1 MTHYKTS
8 LLRLLVP
15 AAVGMATGLLSTA
28 KAHNPQLAAVLSP
41 AVSYGYY
48 ALVGWFEKSHPA
60 ASRLLVLPRNTD
72 LAPASIPTNAPAE
85 NKG

>member
-15 AAVGMATGLLSTA
+15 AAVGMVTGLLSTV

-41 AVSYGYY
+41 AASYGYY
-48 ALVGWFEKSHPA
+48 ALVGWLEKSHPA
-60 ASRLLVLPRNTD
+60 ASRLLVCARNTA
-72 LAPASIPTNAPAE
+72 LAPASDPTAAPA

>member
-15 AAVGMATGLLSTA
+15 AAVGMATGLLSTV

-41 AVSYGYY
+41 TVSYGYY
-48 ALVGWFEKSHPA
+48 ALVGWLEKSHPA
-60 ASRLLVLPRNTD
+60 ASRLLVCARNTA
-72 LAPASIPTNAPAE
+72 LAPASDPTAAPA

>member
-15 AAVGMATGLLSTA
+15 VAVGMATGLLSTV
-28 KAHNPQLAAVLSP
+28 KAHNPELAAVLSP
-41 AVSYGYY
+41 AASYGYY
-48 ALVGWFEKSHPA
+48 ALVAWFEKSHPA
-60 ASRLLVLPRNTD
+60 ASRLLVSPRPSAD
-72 LAPASIPTNAPAE
+72 A